1 MTPTRCAN
9 WPEALAA
16 YIDRKRAEPFAWGV
30 NDCCLFGA
38 DWMLLATGLDPAA
51 TLRGT
56 YDRALSGVRVLEKH
70 GGLVGTIQTHM
81 EPLGFSAIGQGY
93 ASRGDI
99 VVRDCG
105 NGDTMGIVLGSTGA
119 FVGKLGLEFANLNDG
134 TESLFWKV

>member
-1 MTPTRCAN
+1 MPTRCAN

-16 YIDRKRAEPFAWGV
+16 YIDRKRNEPFAWGV

-38 DWMLLATGLDPAA
+38 DWIQLCTGLDPAT

-70 GGLVGTIQTHM
+70 GGLIGTIETHM
-81 EPLGFSAIGQGY
+81 EPLGFKPISQGF

-99 VVRDCG
+99 AVRDCG
-105 NGDTMGIVLGSTGA
+105 NGDTMGIMLGSTAA
-119 FVGKLGLEFANLNDG
+119 FVGKDGLLFAELNDG
-134 TESLFWKV
+134 VETRFWRI